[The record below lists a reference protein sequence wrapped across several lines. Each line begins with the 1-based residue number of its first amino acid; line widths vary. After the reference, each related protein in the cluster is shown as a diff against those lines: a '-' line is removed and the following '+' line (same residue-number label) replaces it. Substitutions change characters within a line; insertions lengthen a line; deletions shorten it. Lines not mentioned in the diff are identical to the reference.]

1 MKVLQIN
8 TVVSFGSTGRICRDI
23 ADILEHNGHEC
34 TIAYGIGDDVA
45 GYNTKKIG
53 NKFDYILHYGK
64 SLLFNKHGFGSKR
77 HTLEFVKWIDKFNPD
92 LIQMH
97 NIHGF
102 YLNIEILFNYLKN
115 KGIPVVWLLHDQWV
129 FSGGPAYF
137 DNINK
142 ETLNSKEN
150 RKEYPEALL
159 RTNYYKVLK
168 EKERIF
174 SQLDNMVVVTPSKWL
189 ENLVKQTFL
198 KKYPTKVIYNGVNTN
213 VFKPTATTDLREIY
227 NLKTKKILLGVA
239 TIWDSRKGIEF
250 FRELPSK
257 LPKDYQIVMIGV
269 NDEMKKQLP
278 KSIITIPK
286 TNSIKELAEWYTVA
300 DILINP
306 TLFDNFPTVNI
317 ESLACGTPI
326 ITYDTGG
333 SGEAIDK
340 LSGRV
345 IPQNNQN
352 AFIQSIQQWPYKN
365 AEIVNDCL
373 NRSKLFEKDMQYNRY
388 LDLYEKIIQ

>member
-115 KGIPVVWLLHDQWV
+115 KEIPVVWLLHDQWV

-213 VFKPTATTDLREIY
+213 VFKPTATTDLRELY

-239 TIWDSRKGIEF
+239 TIWDSRKGIEL

-365 AEIVNDCL
+365 AEIVNNCL
-373 NRSKLFEKDMQYNRY
+373 NRSKLFEKDIQYNRY
-388 LDLYEKIIQ
+388 LDLYEKII